1 MGLSQRARRCL
12 KKKLGGSFFYNYFR
26 SGNGFEGGE
35 WRKKRREKEKKR
47 SERSR
52 EKGSREKVEA
62 EAKWRSRSIERAS
75 AFFLSP
81 FVSFSPSFSLPS
93 LSSPHQQ
100 LTLDGAAACKVVM

>member
-1 MGLSQRARRCL
+1 MPEAEI
-12 KKKLGGSFFYNYFR
+12 GGSFFYNYFR

-52 EKGSREKVEA
+52 EKGRREKGRSEVEV
-62 EAKWRSRSIERAS
+62 EVDRESQR
-75 AFFLSP
+75 FFPLS
-81 FVSFSPSFSLPS
+81 FGLILSLSLSLPS